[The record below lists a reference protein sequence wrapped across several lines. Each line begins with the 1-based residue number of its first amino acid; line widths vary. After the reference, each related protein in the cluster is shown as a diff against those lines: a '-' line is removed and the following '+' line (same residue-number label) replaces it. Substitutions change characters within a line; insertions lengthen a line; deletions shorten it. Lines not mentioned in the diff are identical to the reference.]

1 MLMDRSTSASIL
13 QVSRVGSRTFKTSG
27 ERKGAVVP
35 LPLLV
40 MGESSKRPPSII
52 SEALPYLKISW
63 WGGLTSG
70 LQTVAQNERLILNK
84 VEDWS
89 QL

>member
-40 MGESSKRPPSII
+40 MGESSKRPPASSLRLCPI
-52 SEALPYLKISW
+52 SRSH
-63 WGGLTSG
+63 GGGAHIWATNCGS
-70 LQTVAQNERLILNK
+70 E
-84 VEDWS
+84 
-89 QL
+89 